1 MSLRQSIIFVH
12 RWLGVVLSLLFL
24 TWFLSGIGLMYWD
37 FPSVSREDRL
47 ERAPALD
54 PSRIRVLP
62 GDAAARVDASQWA
75 PAVLTTFDGRP
86 AYRFGGRG
94 RRTIVYADTGEPQRD
109 VSKAMVDRIASAWS
123 GQSIASARIESIDD
137 VDQWTLQVRLNE
149 VKPLWKYSWPDGQQV
164 YVSQSSGD
172 VVQFTTT
179 ASRWGAYVGAI
190 PHWLYFTPLRKHGP
204 QWSRVVIWAS
214 GLGTATAILGL
225 VIGVWMYSPRKR
237 YRFNDLA
244 TAIPYRNWKRWHMI
258 IGLVFGTGAVTWAF
272 SGMLS
277 MDPLPA
283 QQTGATAVRRAGDSM
298 QQAVRGRVP
307 LSAFDATPPADAV
320 RELAP
325 LSVKELELT
334 SFAGDPVYLATIS
347 PDATRVVTVGAAPQP
362 EFDRARLMDLLR
374 HAAEPSGGADLSV
387 LEHYDRYYLA
397 RRGALP
403 LPVVLVRFHD
413 SQGTRLYFDPKTAR
427 LAGSYSSE
435 GWINRWLY
443 HGLHSL
449 NLPWLYAHRPVW
461 DVVLIVFMTGG
472 AALCLTSVVLAWRV
486 VRAQLKL

>member
-1 MSLRQSIIFVH
+1 MSVRQSIIFVH
-12 RWLGVVLSLLFL
+12 RWLGVALSLLFL
-24 TWFLSGIGLMYWD
+24 TWFLSGFGLMYWD
-37 FPSVSREDRL
+37 FPSVSRADRL
-47 ERAPALD
+47 ERSSALD
-54 PSRIRVLP
+54 PSTIHVSP
-62 GDAAARVDASQWA
+62 ATAAQTAGAGEWA

-94 RRTIVYADTGEPQRD
+94 RRAIVYADTGEPQRD

-123 GQSIASARIESIDD
+123 GHPIAGGRIEQVDD
-137 VDQWTLQVRLNE
+137 VDQWTLQVRLND
-149 VKPLWKYSWPDGQQV
+149 VRPLWKYSWPDGQHV
-164 YVSQSSGD
+164 YVSQASGD

-237 YRFNDLA
+237 YRFNELA

-258 IGLVFGTGAVTWAF
+258 VGLVFGAGAVTWAF

-283 QQTGATAVRRAGDSM
+283 QRNGGTTARRAGENL
-298 QQAVRGRVP
+298 QQAVHGRVP
-307 LSAFDATPPADAV
+307 LAAFDAKLPADV
-320 RELAP
+320 VSELAP
-325 LSVKELELT
+325 LTVKELELT
-334 SFAGDPVYLATIS
+334 SFAGDPVYVASSS
-347 PDATRVVTVGAAPQP
+347 PDLTRVVAIGAKPQAG
-362 EFDRARLMDLLR
+362 FDRARLMDVLK
-374 HAAEPSGGADLSV
+374 HAAEPSGGADVSV
-387 LEHYDRYYLA
+387 LEHYDRYYLD
-397 RRGALP
+397 RRRTLP
-403 LPVVLVRFHD
+403 LPAVLVRFHD

-427 LAGSYSSE
+427 LVGSYSSE

-449 NLPWLYAHRPVW
+449 NFPWLYAHRPLW
-461 DVVLIVFMTGG
+461 DVVVLIFMTGG
-472 AALCLTSVVLAWRV
+472 AALCVTSIVLAWRV
-486 VRAQLKL
+486 IARS